1 MLTCNSFCPA
11 LQVHQTCNPFL
22 FNDSSFPF
30 KKKKLYMKTQ
40 WEEPSLETMEE
51 LKSKI
56 SSNPICLKWN
66 IFRSRSFFCL
76 LLSSPPST
84 PVRNI
89 PYKTKI
95 TTNRYIP
102 IQQNN
107 IDTILNFRCSTNKLI
122 LLKNYTNK
130 FIHAFSY
137 INSYTHLCF

>member
-1 MLTCNSFCPA
+1 
-11 LQVHQTCNPFL
+11 
-22 FNDSSFPF
+22 
-30 KKKKLYMKTQ
+30 MKTQ
-40 WEEPSLETMEE
+40 WQEPSLEIMEE

-84 PVRNI
+84 PVRDI
-89 PYKTKI
+89 PNKTKI

-122 LLKNYTNK
+122 LLKSCTKK

-137 INSYTHLCF
+137 INSYTHLCFWFYIMSNKNLKKKKKLKKSPILIF